1 MNYLLDTCVISEL
14 VKPAP
19 NRKVI
24 DWLNELP
31 SGVLFLCAITIGE
44 VRKGLTKLP
53 DSKKKER
60 LTLWLNTLLIEY
72 NERILLIDL
81 KIHIEFRATKGSL
94 KNNFTFSHPIF
105 RPYLPDPQ
113 SQSPRNRPAIPVG
126 LQFRIE
132 QIRPKP
138 GREFCD
144 VILE

>member
-53 DSKKKER
+53 DSGKKER

-72 NERILLIDL
+72 KERILPIDL
-81 KIHIEFRATKGSL
+81 TVCENWGVLQGNAEKAGTPMSSIDGLLAATTYTHNL
-94 KNNFTFSHPIF
+94 TLATRNENDFT
-105 RPYLPDPQ
+105 
-113 SQSPRNRPAIPVG
+113 PANIPVINPWK
-126 LQFRIE
+126 L
-132 QIRPKP
+132 
-138 GREFCD
+138 
-144 VILE
+144 